1 MTTKRNIM
9 EEFELDE
16 ISGVDFP
23 AQVGARVTIMKRA
36 LPTDGE
42 GQPTAKRLRL
52 LSDENGHTHLIDDSQ
67 DGGQTSYEHSP
78 GEDMGHSH
86 PWVRN
91 DDGSVSIG
99 MSDGHTHNVIQKQ
112 QPAGEAG
119 SCGKPEDIDMTKQND
134 AAGEQAVTK
143 EQHEAVKAQL
153 QLAKAYGRLTDAQK
167 AYAANLSEG
176 AERDAFVQK
185 SDAERAAIVEK
196 ATAADPVV
204 YTRLDGTELRKSAGE
219 LVIQLAK
226 DADES
231 KRELLAEKAARS
243 QDRLSK
249 RADAELGNLPGESV
263 AKVALL
269 RAVEGI
275 SDESVRKQVDELL
288 KAANDRG
295 SAAFESIG
303 TAAKGA
309 DVKNAETK
317 LDELAQKRAT
327 ANGIDFHKAYAEVLA
342 TPEGRALYAQTR

>member
-23 AQVGARVTIMKRA
+23 AQAGARVTIMKRG
-36 LPTDGE
+36 LPTDEDGE
-42 GQPTAKRLRL
+42 PTAKRLRL
-52 LSDENGHTHLIDDSQ
+52 LSDEDGHTHLIDDSE
-67 DGGQTSYEHSP
+67 DGGTTSYEHSP

-91 DDGSVSIG
+91 DDGSISIG
-99 MSDGHTHNVIQKQ
+99 MSDGHSHNVIQKSDTAGD
-112 QPAGEAG
+112 AGEG
-119 SCGKPEDIDMTKQND
+119 QPGDTDMTKTND

-143 EQHEAVKAQL
+143 EQHEAIQAEL
-153 QLAKAYGRLTDAQK
+153 QLAKAYGALTDAQK
-167 AYAANLSEG
+167 AYAADLPEG
-176 AERDAFVQK
+176 DERNAFIQK
-185 SDAERAAIVEK
+185 SDAEREAIVEK
-196 ATAADPVV
+196 ATAEDPVV
-204 YTRLDGTELRKSAGE
+204 YTRLDGTELRKSAGD

-243 QDRLSK
+243 QDRLQK
-249 RADAELGNLPGESV
+249 RADSELANLPGESV

-275 SDESVRKQVDELL
+275 SDEAVRKQVDGLL
-288 KAANDRG
+288 KAANERG
-295 SAAFESIG
+295 SAAFEQLG
-303 TAAKGA
+303 TAAKSA
-309 DVKNAETK
+309 DIGDAEAK
-317 LDELAQKRAT
+317 LDELAHKRANE
-327 ANGIDFHKAYAEVLA
+327 NGEDFHKAYAEVLG

>member
-1 MTTKRNIM
+1 MTNKRNIM

-36 LPTDGE
+36 LPGDETVD
-42 GQPTAKRLRL
+42 KRLRL
-52 LSDENGHTHLIDDSQ
+52 LSNEDGHTHLIDDSE

-78 GEDMGHSH
+78 GEEMGHSH

-99 MSDGHTHNVIQKQ
+99 MADGHTHNVIQKY

-119 SCGKPEDIDMTKQND
+119 SDGQPEDIDMTNKND

-143 EQHEAVKAQL
+143 EQHEAVTAEL
-153 QLAKAYGRLTDAQK
+153 QLAKAYGRLTDAEK
-167 AYAANLSEG
+167 AHAASLPEG
-176 AERDAFVQK
+176 AERNSFIQK
-185 SDAERAAIVEK
+185 SDSDRAAVVEK

-204 YTRLDGTELRKSAGE
+204 YTCLDGTEIRKSAGE
-219 LVIQLAK
+219 LVIKLAK
-226 DADES
+226 QADES
-231 KRELLAEKAARS
+231 ARELAAEKAAHS
-243 QDRLSK
+243 QDRLAK

-275 SDESVRKQVDELL
+275 SDEAVRKQVDGLL
-288 KAANDRG
+288 KAANERG
-295 SAAFESIG
+295 GAAFEQLG
-303 TAAKGA
+303 TAAKGVE
-309 DVKNAETK
+309 VKDAEAK

-327 ANGIDFHKAYAEVLA
+327 ANGTDFHKAYAEVLA